1 MGATKLEA
9 CILRMSSPPAAAR
22 GWAQCA
28 CCGAQ
33 QQALCPKF
41 WLHPCPPL
49 TTPTSP
55 PLLQCPAKSWLIKP
69 LSPELPDNLY
79 AAQVQK
85 RAALLASQGQQA
97 ASQGQAG
104 VQAASQQA
112 AQRAA
117 QQAKQAA
124 AQAAAQRARQR
135 ARQQAAA
142 QRARQAAAQQARQA
156 AQQAKRTG

>member
-85 RAALLASQGQQA
+85 RAALLASQGQ
-97 ASQGQAG
+97 AG

>member
-1 MGATKLEA
+1 MHAA
-9 CILRMSSPPAAAR
+9 VRSSR
-22 GWAQCA
+22 
-28 CCGAQ
+28 
-33 QQALCPKF
+33 AL
-41 WLHPCPPL
+41 WLNLSSLQMHSLPTLKTL
-49 TTPTSP
+49 TSS

-69 LSPELPDNLY
+69 LTPDLPDNLY

-112 AQRAA
+112 AQQAAQRAA

-124 AQAAAQRARQR
+124 AQAAAQRARQQAAAQR
-135 ARQQAAA
+135 AKQAAA
-142 QRARQAAAQQARQA
+142 QRARQEAAQRAKQAA
-156 AQQAKRTG
+156 AQQAKRSG